1 MNFYVLIEK
10 NENFQFLTGMKR
22 PRTMDTVESVVDMQ
36 IGLANFNLRRRATFY
51 TYRKKKSIIKIIAC
65 MGKCII
71 KLNTVDLDLA
81 SISPIN

>member
-36 IGLANFNLRRRATFY
+36 IGLANFNLRKRATFY
-51 TYRKKKSIIKIIAC
+51 T
-65 MGKCII
+65 
-71 KLNTVDLDLA
+71 
-81 SISPIN
+81 